1 MITQTIFNDF
11 YLKYKKINK
20 IDTQSKLLILFLL
33 LFQQSRNNLTIFYYL
48 LTGNT
53 FIDLAILT
61 NSSLSRTLL
70 TI

>member
-33 LFQQSRNNLTIFYYL
+33 LFQQSLYYYIFITSSYTSLNFSPITSNLL
-48 LTGNT
+48 
-53 FIDLAILT
+53 
-61 NSSLSRTLL
+61 
-70 TI
+70 